1 MKEKEEFT
9 MSHFTVGVITRDP
22 YNVDYL
28 LRPYDENGTDYYI
41 KELYMSKED
50 YINSYKN
57 EHPDTTLT
65 DEQIYATANDM
76 YTGIEEDGIYDYYN
90 PDAKWDWYEIGGR
103 WSNSLKVKKDAQ
115 FNMGGHYGKMGT
127 PEGKGRYRWVD
138 AAPLCE
144 IEWDLMNTV
153 SPEQKKKA
161 SEFWDKY
168 VLNQDPSYD
177 AKFAYKREYY
187 LDRYK
192 TKEEYI
198 KRTNIFTTH
207 DLLVE
212 DREWITVGD
221 MGWFGCDDSTYDSE
235 TDYIKQFYDIVKAP
249 EYQNYWF
256 VVVDCHI

>member
-1 MKEKEEFT
+1 

-76 YTGIEEDGIYDYYN
+76 YTGVEEDGIYDYYN

-168 VLNQDPSYD
+168 VLNQDPNYD

-221 MGWFGCDDSTYDSE
+221 MGWFGCDGSTYDSE

>member
-1 MKEKEEFT
+1 

-115 FNMGGHYGKMGT
+115 FNMGGHYSKMGT

-168 VLNQDPSYD
+168 VLNQDPNYD

-221 MGWFGCDDSTYDSE
+221 MGWFGCDGSTYDSE

>member
-1 MKEKEEFT
+1 MGKEQ
-9 MSHFTVGVITRDP
+9 
-22 YNVDYL
+22 YLVDY
-28 LRPYDENGTDYYI
+28 RQYHE
-41 KELYMSKED
+41 
-50 YINSYKN
+50 
-57 EHPDTTLT
+57 DTTLT
-65 DEQIYATANDM
+65 DDEIWEIAKDEYGVDNVDEDMIYTC
-76 YTGIEEDGIYDYYN
+76 YN
-90 PDAKWDWYEIGGR
+90 PDAKWDWYVIGGR

-115 FNMGGHYGKMGT
+115 FRIEGRYNSAGIPK
-127 PEGKGRYRWVD
+127 GKGPYRWVD

-144 IEWDLMNTV
+144 IEWDSMNTV
-153 SPEQKKKA
+153 SPKQKKEA

-168 VLNQDPSYD
+168 VLNQDPNYD

-212 DREWITVGD
+212 DREWITIGD

>member
-1 MKEKEEFT
+1 

-103 WSNSLKVKKDAQ
+103 WPNSLKVKKDAQ

-168 VLNQDPSYD
+168 VLNQDPNYD

-212 DREWITVGD
+212 DRGWITVGD
-221 MGWFGCDDSTYDSE
+221 MGWFGCDGSTYDSE

>member
-1 MKEKEEFT
+1 

-76 YTGIEEDGIYDYYN
+76 YTGVEEDGIYDYYN

-103 WSNSLKVKKDAQ
+103 WPNSLKVKKDAQ

-144 IEWDLMNTV
+144 IEWDLMNTI

-168 VLNQDPSYD
+168 VLNQDPNYD

-212 DREWITVGD
+212 DREWITVGE

-235 TDYIKQFYDIVKAP
+235 TDYIKQFYDIVKEP

>member
-1 MKEKEEFT
+1 

-144 IEWDLMNTV
+144 IEWDLMNAV

-168 VLNQDPSYD
+168 VLNQDPNYD

-221 MGWFGCDDSTYDSE
+221 MGWFGCDGSTYDSE

>member
-1 MKEKEEFT
+1 

>member
-1 MKEKEEFT
+1 

-22 YNVDYL
+22 HNVDYL
-28 LRPYDENGTDYYI
+28 LGPYDENGTDYYI

-76 YTGIEEDGIYDYYN
+76 YTGVEEDGIYDYYN

-103 WSNSLKVKKDAQ
+103 WPNSLKVKKDAQ

-127 PEGKGRYRWVD
+127 PEGKGRYRWVA

-144 IEWDLMNTV
+144 IEWDLMNTI

-212 DREWITVGD
+212 DRGWITVGD
-221 MGWFGCDDSTYDSE
+221 MGWFGCDGSTYDSE

>member
-1 MKEKEEFT
+1 

-65 DEQIYATANDM
+65 DKQIYATANDM
-76 YTGIEEDGIYDYYN
+76 YTGVEEDGIYDYYN

-103 WSNSLKVKKDAQ
+103 WPNSLKVKKDAQ

-144 IEWDLMNTV
+144 IEWDLMNTI

-168 VLNQDPSYD
+168 VLNQDPNYD

-212 DREWITVGD
+212 DRGWITVGD

-235 TDYIKQFYDIVKAP
+235 TNYIKQFYDIVKAP

>member
-1 MKEKEEFT
+1 

-22 YNVDYL
+22 CNVDYL

-65 DEQIYATANDM
+65 DEQIYETANDM
-76 YTGIEEDGIYDYYN
+76 YTGVEEDGIYDYYN

-103 WSNSLKVKKDAQ
+103 WPNSLKVKKDAQ

-144 IEWDLMNTV
+144 IEWDLMNTI

-168 VLNQDPSYD
+168 VLNQDPNYD

-212 DREWITVGD
+212 DRGWITVGD

-235 TDYIKQFYDIVKAP
+235 TNYIKQFYDIVKAP
-249 EYQNYWF
+249 GYQNYWF

>member
-1 MKEKEEFT
+1 

-76 YTGIEEDGIYDYYN
+76 YTGVEEDGIYDYYN

-103 WSNSLKVKKDAQ
+103 WPNSLKVKKDAQ

-144 IEWDLMNTV
+144 IEWDLMNTI

-168 VLNQDPSYD
+168 VLNQDPNYD

-221 MGWFGCDDSTYDSE
+221 MGWFGCDGSTYDSE

>member
-1 MKEKEEFT
+1 

-168 VLNQDPSYD
+168 VLNQDPNYD

>member
-1 MKEKEEFT
+1 

-22 YNVDYL
+22 HNVDYL

-76 YTGIEEDGIYDYYN
+76 YTGVEKDGIYDYYN

-103 WSNSLKVKKDAQ
+103 WPNSLKVKKDAQ

-127 PEGKGRYRWVD
+127 PKGKGRYRWVD

-144 IEWDLMNTV
+144 IEWDLMNTI

-168 VLNQDPSYD
+168 VLNQDPNYD

-212 DREWITVGD
+212 DRGWITVGD
-221 MGWFGCDDSTYDSE
+221 MGWFGCDGSTYDSE

>member
-1 MKEKEEFT
+1 

-22 YNVDYL
+22 CNVDYL

-103 WSNSLKVKKDAQ
+103 WPNSLKVKKDAQ

-144 IEWDLMNTV
+144 IEWDLMNTI

-212 DREWITVGD
+212 DRGWITVGD
-221 MGWFGCDDSTYDSE
+221 MGWFGSDGSTYDSE

>member
-1 MKEKEEFT
+1 

-22 YNVDYL
+22 CNVDYL

-65 DEQIYATANDM
+65 DKQIYATANDM
-76 YTGIEEDGIYDYYN
+76 YTGVEEDGIYDYYN

-144 IEWDLMNTV
+144 IEWDLMNTI

-168 VLNQDPSYD
+168 VLNQDSNYD

-212 DREWITVGD
+212 DRGWITVGD
-221 MGWFGCDDSTYDSE
+221 MGWFGCDGSTYDSE

>member
-1 MKEKEEFT
+1 
-9 MSHFTVGVITRDP
+9 MSHFTVGVITRNP
-22 YNVDYL
+22 HNVDCL
-28 LRPYDENGTDYYI
+28 LAPYDENGTDYYI

-50 YINSYKN
+50 YINDYKN

-65 DEQIYATANDM
+65 DEQIYATADDM
-76 YTGIEEDGIYDYYN
+76 YSGVEKDGIYDYYN

-103 WSNSLKVKKDAQ
+103 WSNALKVKKDAQ
-115 FNMGGHYGKMGT
+115 FRMGGHYDEVGVPT
-127 PEGKGRYRWVD
+127 GKGRYRWVD

-144 IEWDLMNTV
+144 VEWDLMNTV
-153 SPEQKKKA
+153 TPKQKKEA

-168 VLNQDPSYD
+168 VLNQDPNYD

-198 KRTNIFTTH
+198 KRTNTFTTH

-212 DREWITVGD
+212 DQGWFTVGD

-235 TDYIKQFYDIVKAP
+235 TNYIKQFYDIVKTT

>member
-1 MKEKEEFT
+1 

-22 YNVDYL
+22 CNVDYL

-65 DEQIYATANDM
+65 DEQIYETANDM
-76 YTGIEEDGIYDYYN
+76 YTGVEEDGIYDYYN

-103 WSNSLKVKKDAQ
+103 WPNSLKVKKDAQ

-144 IEWDLMNTV
+144 IEWDLMNTI

-168 VLNQDPSYD
+168 VLNQDPNYD

-221 MGWFGCDDSTYDSE
+221 MGWFGCDGSTYDSE

>member
-1 MKEKEEFT
+1 
-9 MSHFTVGVITRDP
+9 MSHFTVGVITRNP
-22 YNVDYL
+22 HNVDYL
-28 LRPYDENGTDYYI
+28 LALYDENGTDYYI

-50 YINSYKN
+50 YINDYKN

-65 DEQIYATANDM
+65 DEQIYATADDM
-76 YTGIEEDGIYDYYN
+76 YSGVEEDGIYDYYN

-103 WSNSLKVKKDAQ
+103 WSNALKVKKDAR
-115 FNMGGHYGKMGT
+115 FRMGGHYDDAGVPT
-127 PEGKGRYRWVD
+127 GKGRYRWVD

-153 SPEQKKKA
+153 SPEQKKEA

-168 VLNQDPSYD
+168 VLNQDPNYD

-198 KRTNIFTTH
+198 KRTNTFTTH

-212 DREWITVGD
+212 DQGWFTVGK
-221 MGWFGCDDSTYDSE
+221 MGWFGCDASTYDSE
-235 TDYIKQFYDIVKAP
+235 ADYIKQFYDIVKTP

>member
-1 MKEKEEFT
+1 

-22 YNVDYL
+22 CNVDYL

-103 WSNSLKVKKDAQ
+103 WPNSLKVKKDAQ

-144 IEWDLMNTV
+144 IEWDLMNTI

-212 DREWITVGD
+212 DRGWITVGD
-221 MGWFGCDDSTYDSE
+221 MGWFGCDGSTYDSE

>member
-1 MKEKEEFT
+1 

-22 YNVDYL
+22 CNVDYL

-76 YTGIEEDGIYDYYN
+76 YTGVEEDGIYDYYN

-103 WSNSLKVKKDAQ
+103 WPNSLKVKKDAQ

-144 IEWDLMNTV
+144 IEWDLMNTI

-221 MGWFGCDDSTYDSE
+221 MGWFGCDGSTYDSE

>member
-1 MKEKEEFT
+1 

-168 VLNQDPSYD
+168 VLNQDPNYD

-221 MGWFGCDDSTYDSE
+221 MGWFGCDGSTYDSE

>member
-1 MKEKEEFT
+1 

-76 YTGIEEDGIYDYYN
+76 YTGVEEDGIYDYYN

-103 WSNSLKVKKDAQ
+103 WPNSLKVKKDAQ

-144 IEWDLMNTV
+144 IEWDLMNTI

-168 VLNQDPSYD
+168 VLNQDPNYD

-212 DREWITVGD
+212 DRGWITVGD

>member
-1 MKEKEEFT
+1 

-65 DEQIYATANDM
+65 DKQIYATANDM
-76 YTGIEEDGIYDYYN
+76 YTGVEEDGIYDYYN

-144 IEWDLMNTV
+144 IEWDLMNTI

-168 VLNQDPSYD
+168 VLNQDSNYD

-221 MGWFGCDDSTYDSE
+221 MGWFGCDGSTYDSE

>member
-1 MKEKEEFT
+1 

-22 YNVDYL
+22 HNVDYL

-65 DEQIYATANDM
+65 DEQIYVTANDM
-76 YTGIEEDGIYDYYN
+76 YTGVEEDGIYDYYN

-103 WSNSLKVKKDAQ
+103 WPNSLKVKKDAQ

-144 IEWDLMNTV
+144 IEWDLMNTI

-168 VLNQDPSYD
+168 VLNQDPNYD

-187 LDRYK
+187 LGRYK

-212 DREWITVGD
+212 DREWVTVGE
-221 MGWFGCDDSTYDSE
+221 MGWFGCDGSTYDSE

>member
-1 MKEKEEFT
+1 

-22 YNVDYL
+22 HNVDYL
-28 LRPYDENGTDYYI
+28 LRPYAENGTDYYI

-76 YTGIEEDGIYDYYN
+76 YTGVEEDGIYDYYN

-103 WSNSLKVKKDAQ
+103 WPNSLKVKKDAQ

-168 VLNQDPSYD
+168 VLNQDPNYD

-187 LDRYK
+187 LNRYK

>member
-153 SPEQKKKA
+153 FPEQKKKA

-168 VLNQDPSYD
+168 VLNQDPNYD
-177 AKFAYKREYY
+177 AEFAYKREYY

-221 MGWFGCDDSTYDSE
+221 MGWFGCDGSTYDSE

>member
-1 MKEKEEFT
+1 

-103 WSNSLKVKKDAQ
+103 WPNSLKVKKDAQ

-144 IEWDLMNTV
+144 IEWDLMNTI

-168 VLNQDPSYD
+168 VLNQDPNYD

-212 DREWITVGD
+212 DRGWITVGD
-221 MGWFGCDDSTYDSE
+221 MGWFGCDGSTYDSE

>member
-1 MKEKEEFT
+1 
-9 MSHFTVGVITRDP
+9 
-22 YNVDYL
+22 
-28 LRPYDENGTDYYI
+28 
-41 KELYMSKED
+41 MSKED

-76 YTGIEEDGIYDYYN
+76 YTGVEKDGIYDYYN

-103 WSNSLKVKKDAQ
+103 WPNSLKVKKDAQ

-153 SPEQKKKA
+153 SPKQKKKA

-168 VLNQDPSYD
+168 VLNQDPNYD

-212 DREWITVGD
+212 DREWITIED
-221 MGWFGCDDSTYDSE
+221 MGWFGYDDSTYDSE

>member
-1 MKEKEEFT
+1 

-22 YNVDYL
+22 CNVDYL

-76 YTGIEEDGIYDYYN
+76 YTGVEEDGIYDYYN

-103 WSNSLKVKKDAQ
+103 WPNSLKVKKDAQ

-144 IEWDLMNTV
+144 IEWDLMNTI

>member
-1 MKEKEEFT
+1 

-76 YTGIEEDGIYDYYN
+76 YTGIEKDGIYDYYN

-168 VLNQDPSYD
+168 VLNQDPNYD

-212 DREWITVGD
+212 DRGWITVGD
-221 MGWFGCDDSTYDSE
+221 MGWFGCDGSTYDSE

>member
-1 MKEKEEFT
+1 
-9 MSHFTVGVITRDP
+9 MSHFTVGVITREP
-22 YNVDYL
+22 CNVDYL

-65 DEQIYATANDM
+65 DEQIYETANDM
-76 YTGIEEDGIYDYYN
+76 YTGVEEDGIYDYYN
-90 PDAKWDWYEIGGR
+90 PDAEWDWYEIGGR
-103 WSNSLKVKKDAQ
+103 WPNSLKVKKDAQ

-168 VLNQDPSYD
+168 VLNQDPNYD

-198 KRTNIFTTH
+198 KRINIFTTH

-212 DREWITVGD
+212 DREWITVGE
-221 MGWFGCDDSTYDSE
+221 MSWFGCDDSTYDSE

>member
-1 MKEKEEFT
+1 
-9 MSHFTVGVITRDP
+9 MSHFTVGVITREP
-22 YNVDYL
+22 CNVDYL

-65 DEQIYATANDM
+65 DEQIYETANDM
-76 YTGIEEDGIYDYYN
+76 YTGVEEDGIYDYYN

-103 WSNSLKVKKDAQ
+103 WPNSLKVKKDAQ

-168 VLNQDPSYD
+168 VLNQDPNYD

-198 KRTNIFTTH
+198 KRINIFTTH

-212 DREWITVGD
+212 DREWITVGE
-221 MGWFGCDDSTYDSE
+221 MSWFGCDDSTYDSE

>member
-168 VLNQDPSYD
+168 VLNQDPNYD

-221 MGWFGCDDSTYDSE
+221 MGWFGCDSSTYDSE